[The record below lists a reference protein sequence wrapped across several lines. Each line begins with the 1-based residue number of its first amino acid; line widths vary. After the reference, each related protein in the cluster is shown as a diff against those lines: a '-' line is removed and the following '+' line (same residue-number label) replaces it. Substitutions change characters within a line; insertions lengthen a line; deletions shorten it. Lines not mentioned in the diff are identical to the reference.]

1 MESNMD
7 NENDSE
13 INELYRQKLLGLAES
28 ALMGKLAIDV
38 IADLKE
44 IAADHKAP
52 ISAVKKDFAQAKLQI
67 SRNNSAVKNT
77 LAPAPPA
84 FEYSKEAVERAMR
97 VWECRNKSDCFH
109 RDFNRAGYTAERLYT
124 KVAQLVSGFRHV
136 NLRSWGDAR
145 DVLCGTQVGITG
157 SSGAGKSQYVKHLLR
172 FIDCSPG
179 KEQARIEEIS
189 DCSDFYL
196 ALAGGEDGKALAD
209 KLIEWD
215 ELHSPGSLD
224 YTKQM
229 RIMWQATTRGNYI
242 HRSSVGDLD
251 GSGRKPI
258 EYKLYG
264 TLHHLFT
271 STDPPAGYEV
281 QFRNRTLWVRLSKS
295 ENERWEI
302 VTSKLGGKVKTR
314 SILKVFRP

>member
-1 MESNMD
+1 MS
-7 NENDSE
+7 S
-13 INELYRQKLLGLAES
+13 
-28 ALMGKLAIDV
+28 
-38 IADLKE
+38 
-44 IAADHKAP
+44 
-52 ISAVKKDFAQAKLQI
+52 
-67 SRNNSAVKNT
+67 
-77 LAPAPPA
+77 
-84 FEYSKEAVERAMR
+84 
-97 VWECRNKSDCFH
+97 
-109 RDFNRAGYTAERLYT
+109 
-124 KVAQLVSGFRHV
+124 FRHV
-136 NLRSWGDAR
+136 NLRSWGDAK

-179 KEQARIEEIS
+179 KELAQIEEIS

-264 TLHHLFT
+264 TLHHMFT

-295 ENERWEI
+295 RSNA
-302 VTSKLGGKVKTR
+302 GKSLPLNSEGRLRLAV
-314 SILKVFRP
+314 SLKSLPPDRQTNLRFMELR